1 MITPNLTAIVT
12 VADDGGGSGVLRE
25 DFGMLPPG
33 DIRNCILALA
43 NKEPVLQELF
53 QYRFRE
59 GRLDGQSFGNLMI
72 AAMLGISGG
81 IEQAI
86 KRVSDIFSIT
96 GEVLPAANQPIRLG
110 VRLEN
115 GNVVLGES
123 RIPEVAY
130 EQQSRIEKIWSDP
143 ADALSGDRVVDRI
156 RKADIITL
164 GPGSLYTSIIPPL
177 LIKNIISTINESSA
191 KVFYIPNLMTQKGE
205 TDGYHAADY
214 VEALLKH
221 TGLIKL
227 DSVLANVQPIPPE
240 YAQRYAL
247 KDCQPSLLTSACE
260 ERIQDM
266 GCELITGNYVL
277 ARQGYIVHNAE
288 AISTA
293 IIDHFE
299 HRYEL

>member
-1 MITPNLTAIVT
+1 MITPNLTAVVT

-110 VRLEN
+110 ARLRN

-130 EQQSRIEKIWSDP
+130 EQRSPIEKIWSDP
-143 ADALSGDRVVDRI
+143 ADALSGNRVVDRI
-156 RKADIITL
+156 READIITL

-177 LIKNIISTINESSA
+177 LIKNIISSINESSA
-191 KVFYIPNLMTQKGE
+191 KIFYIPNLMTQKGE
-205 TDGYHAADY
+205 TDGYDAADY
-214 VEALLKH
+214 VESLLRH
-221 TGLIKL
+221 TKL
-227 DSVLANVQPIPPE
+227 TRVDSVLANVQSIPE
-240 YAQRYAL
+240 DYVQRYRE
-247 KDCQPSLLTSACE
+247 KDSHPSLLTSSSK
-260 ERIQDM
+260 ERIRSM
-266 GCELITGNYVL
+266 GCELLSGNYVL
-277 ARQGYIVHNAE
+277 TRQGYIVHDAE
-288 AISTA
+288 AIAST
-293 IIDHFE
+293 ILDHFE